1 MLVEEGR
8 KGKGGGVDFF
18 FFEALVGEVFTAT
31 GHFGA
36 FEGLFVCC

>member
-1 MLVEEGR
+1 MDL
-8 KGKGGGVDFF
+8 F
-18 FFEALVGEVFTAT
+18 FFEALIGEVFAAT